1 MSEASVKSFIQ
12 KVKTDG
18 EFTKKLKGFKD
29 AKARLAFV
37 KEAGF
42 EFTDAE
48 IKAIQGELSDEDLD
62 AVAGAGCGVKKG

>member
-18 EFTKKLKGFKD
+18 EFTKKLEGFKD